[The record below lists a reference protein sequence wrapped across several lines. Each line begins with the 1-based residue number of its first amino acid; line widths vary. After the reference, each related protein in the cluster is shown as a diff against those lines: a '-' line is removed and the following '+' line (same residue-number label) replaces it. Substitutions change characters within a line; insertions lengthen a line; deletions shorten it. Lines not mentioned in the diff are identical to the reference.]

1 MSTLYKNY
9 IFMTTDKDRPKKR
22 KVEISVSDVRD
33 RKTVAKALAAAAP
46 DRHVLEI
53 SNASSEKVGKALSA
67 FNLRLRSKELS
78 EKFGVDSATIEC
90 IFQGSKV
97 FEHGG
102 PYDDLYT
109 KTSLEAKKDP
119 RLRNSGR
126 IVGFSFMGHDFP
138 TTPKT
143 AFYDWLYHCALFQN
157 KELWEQAR
165 EYDAFTDVMFDPDR
179 SLNCQ
184 AAALAR
190 INTMFRNGKLDNGML
205 RFDDFVKAGG
215 YNDPDPHEQIQ
226 VLPLDF
232 GASDSEQKKTAPNI
246 IDPTASASNRP
257 QADVRNRKK
266 NNGKEEPN
274 TKSGMS
280 R

>member
-1 MSTLYKNY
+1 MIYKNY

-22 KVEISVSDVRD
+22 RVEISVPDARD
-33 RKTVAKALAAAAP
+33 RKAVSKALAAAAP

-67 FNLRLRSKELS
+67 FNLRLRSKELGK
-78 EKFGVDSATIEC
+78 KFGVDSATIEC

-97 FEHGG
+97 FENGG

-126 IVGFSFMGHDFP
+126 LVGFSFMGHDFP
-138 TTPKT
+138 TNPKT

-226 VLPLDF
+226 VLPPDF
-232 GASDSEQKKTAPNI
+232 GASDSGQKKTDPNI
-246 IDPTASASNRP
+246 IDHTASVSDRP
-257 QADVRNRKK
+257 QANVRNRKNDK
-266 NNGKEEPN
+266 KGKLSE